1 MFTALEQ
8 IPYAELAGRHARC
21 RELLAR
27 LAPEAG
33 GMLVCSRVEIYYL
46 TGTLA
51 SGLFWLPLSGEP
63 VLLTR
68 RGVERARLESPLRL
82 IASFRSYRDLAGIC
96 AEAGSPLPPCIAVDK
111 AGFSWS
117 MGDLLQKHL
126 PGTRFTSCDLA
137 LRKARAVKSEWELR
151 KLRLCGERHRAAL
164 EESLPERLSPGMTE
178 LEIAHLVHETFCERG
193 NGVVT
198 RMYAHGEENHGLLAV
213 GDSGLYPTYYNGPL
227 GARGLHPSIPYLG
240 DAGTVWRPHTL
251 LTVDVGF
258 TVEGYNT
265 DKTQVYWSG
274 DAASLPQR
282 LIAAHAAC
290 EEAYRHCAERL
301 RPGLAPSQLWREVL
315 EMMERAGQAEDFMGM
330 GGNKVAFLGHG
341 TGLTVDDL
349 PVFAAGFDEPLE
361 EGMVVAVEPKIAIPG
376 IGLTGVENTFEIM
389 AQGARSLS
397 GSRIG
402 IIPLS

>member
-1 MFTALEQ
+1 MLTALEQ

-213 GDSGLYPTYYNGPL
+213 GDSGLYPTY
-227 GARGLHPSIPYLG
+227 
-240 DAGTVWRPHTL
+240 
-251 LTVDVGF
+251 
-258 TVEGYNT
+258 
-265 DKTQVYWSG
+265 
-274 DAASLPQR
+274 
-282 LIAAHAAC
+282 
-290 EEAYRHCAERL
+290 
-301 RPGLAPSQLWREVL
+301 
-315 EMMERAGQAEDFMGM
+315 
-330 GGNKVAFLGHG
+330 
-341 TGLTVDDL
+341 
-349 PVFAAGFDEPLE
+349 
-361 EGMVVAVEPKIAIPG
+361 
-376 IGLTGVENTFEIM
+376 
-389 AQGARSLS
+389 
-397 GSRIG
+397 
-402 IIPLS
+402 

>member
-8 IPYAELAGRHARC
+8 IPEAELAGRHARC
-21 RELLAR
+21 REFLAR

-68 RGVERARLESPLRL
+68 RGAERARLESPLRL
-82 IASFRSYRDLAGIC
+82 ITSFRSYRELAGMC
-96 AEAGSPLPPCIAVDK
+96 AEAGSPLSPCIAVDK

-117 MGDLLQKHL
+117 MGELLQKYL

-164 EESLPERLSPGMTE
+164 EESLPEWLSPGMTE
-178 LEIAHLVHETFCERG
+178 LEIARLVHGIFYERG

-227 GARGLHPSIPYLG
+227 GVRGLHPSIPYLG

-274 DAASLPQR
+274 DAASLPQP
-282 LIAAHAAC
+282 LITAHAAC
-290 EEAYRHCAERL
+290 EEVYRHCAERL
-301 RPGLAPSQLWREVL
+301 RPGLAPSQLWREAL
-315 EMMERAGQAEDFMGM
+315 GMMERAGQAEGFMGM

-361 EGMVVAVEPKIAIPG
+361 EGMVVAVEPKVAIPG
-376 IGLTGVENTFEIM
+376 IGLTGVENTFEIT

-402 IIPLS
+402 IIPIG

>member
-82 IASFRSYRDLAGIC
+82 IASFRSYRALAGIC

-198 RMYAHGEENHGLLAV
+198 RMYAHG
-213 GDSGLYPTYYNGPL
+213 
-227 GARGLHPSIPYLG
+227 
-240 DAGTVWRPHTL
+240 AGTVWRPHTL

-315 EMMERAGQAEDFMGM
+315 EMMERAGQAEGFMGM

-376 IGLTGVENTFEIM
+376 IGLTGVENTFEIT
-389 AQGARSLS
+389 ARGARSLS

>member
-1 MFTALEQ
+1 MFTALEH
-8 IPYAELAGRHARC
+8 ISYAELSARHARC
-21 RELLAR
+21 RELLTR

-33 GMLVCSRVEIYYL
+33 GMLVCSRIEIYYL

-51 SGLFWLPLSGEP
+51 SGLFWLPLSGDP

-68 RGVERARLESPLRL
+68 RGVERARLESPVRL
-82 IASFRSYRDLAGIC
+82 IAPFRSYKELVGLC
-96 AEAGSPLPPCIAVDK
+96 AEAGSPLSPCIAVDK
-111 AGFSWS
+111 TGFSWT

-126 PGTRFTSCDLA
+126 PGTRFTSCDLV

-164 EESLPERLSPGMTE
+164 EESLPERLSHGMTE
-178 LEIAHLVHETFCERG
+178 LEIARLVHETFCEHG
-193 NGVVT
+193 NGMVT
-198 RMYAHGEENHGLLAV
+198 RMYAHGEENYGLLAV

-227 GARGLHPSIPYLG
+227 GVRGLHPCIPYLG

-274 DAASLPQR
+274 DAASLPKP
-282 LIAAHAAC
+282 LLAAHAAC
-290 EEAYRHCAERL
+290 EDVYRHCAERL
-301 RPGLAPSQLWREVL
+301 RPGLAPSQLWREAL
-315 EMMERAGQAEDFMGM
+315 DMMERAGQAEGFMGI

-349 PVFAAGFDEPLE
+349 PVFAVGFDEPLE

-376 IGLTGVENTFEIM
+376 IGLTGVENTFEIT
-389 AQGARSLS
+389 AQGACSLS
-397 GSRIG
+397 GNRTG
-402 IIPLS
+402 IIPIA